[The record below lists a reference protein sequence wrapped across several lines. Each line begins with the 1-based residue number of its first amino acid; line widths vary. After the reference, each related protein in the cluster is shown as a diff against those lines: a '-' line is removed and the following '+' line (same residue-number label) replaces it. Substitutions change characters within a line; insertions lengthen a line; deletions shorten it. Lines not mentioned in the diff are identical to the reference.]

1 MTGRI
6 RQDPPHGC
14 VDGAESTDLVS
25 PTAATASPTPR
36 ANVRW
41 GYTPTSFPDSRL
53 RRRKGGGASAD
64 SSGASRR

>member
-6 RQDPPHGC
+6 CEDPTHGC
-14 VDGAESTDLVS
+14 VDGTESTDLVS
-25 PTAATASPTPR
+25 PTPATASPTPR
-36 ANVRW
+36 TDVRW
-41 GYTPTSFPDSRL
+41 GNTPTSFSDSRL